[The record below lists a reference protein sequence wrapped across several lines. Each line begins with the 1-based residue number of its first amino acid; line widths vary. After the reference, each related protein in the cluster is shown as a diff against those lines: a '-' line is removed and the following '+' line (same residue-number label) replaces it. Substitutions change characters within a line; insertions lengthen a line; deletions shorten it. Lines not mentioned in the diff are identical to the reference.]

1 MKCYDKGEVTPI
13 YSNKNGVITNKDVC
27 RMLQVSASTANR
39 ILSGLVKD
47 GKLQKIRAGSSWAY
61 TLP

>member
-1 MKCYDKGEVTPI
+1 MKCYDKGEITPI
-13 YSNKNGVITNKDVC
+13 YSNKNRLITNKDVC

-47 GKLQKIRAGSSWAY
+47 GKLRKIRAGSSWAY